1 MIFMILISA
10 SYTDKFLLP
19 LFSHI
24 NAKKQLGNLSL
35 AVISV
40 EYYLLSN
47 SFTIALTWLPS
58 AFPFTRGITAPIT
71 LPNSLAEVA

>member
-1 MIFMILISA
+1 MILISA

-19 LFSHI
+19 LFSPRI
-24 NAKKQLGNLSL
+24 NAKKQLGSLFL

-47 SFTIALTWLPS
+47 SFTIAFTWLPS